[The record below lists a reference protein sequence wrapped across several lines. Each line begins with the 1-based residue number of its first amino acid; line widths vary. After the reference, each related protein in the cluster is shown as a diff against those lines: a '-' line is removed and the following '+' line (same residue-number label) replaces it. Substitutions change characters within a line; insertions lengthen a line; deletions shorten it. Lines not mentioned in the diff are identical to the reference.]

1 MVRSKSM
8 GSFGR
13 VEGLESNV
21 ACLLMM
27 NSYCSLD
34 QATGMQII
42 EILPILGVDIDFTD
56 KQRVYLYKV
65 LQSR

>member
-27 NSYCSLD
+27 NSYCSQD
-34 QATGMQII
+34 QATGMQSIQ
-42 EILPILGVDIDFTD
+42 ILPIKSVDLDFTD
-56 KQRVYLYKV
+56 KQRVYRYKV
-65 LQSR
+65 

>member
-8 GSFGR
+8 ESFGR

-27 NSYCSLD
+27 NSYCSQD
-34 QATGMQII
+34 QATGMQSIQ
-42 EILPILGVDIDFTD
+42 ILPIIGIDIDFTD
-56 KQRVYLYKV
+56 KQCVYRYKV
-65 LQSR
+65 

>member
-1 MVRSKSM
+1 MMLSNSM

-27 NSYCSLD
+27 NSYYSLD
-34 QATGMQII
+34 QAIGMQSIQ
-42 EILPILGVDIDFTD
+42 ILPITEVDLNFTD
-56 KQRVYLYKV
+56 KQRVYRYKV
-65 LQSR
+65 

>member
-8 GSFGR
+8 GSFVC
-13 VEGLESNV
+13 VEGLEFNV

>member
-27 NSYCSLD
+27 NSYCSQD
-34 QATGMQII
+34 QATGMQSIQ
-42 EILPILGVDIDFTD
+42 ILPIIGVDLDFTD
-56 KQRVYLYKV
+56 KQRVYRYKV
-65 LQSR
+65 